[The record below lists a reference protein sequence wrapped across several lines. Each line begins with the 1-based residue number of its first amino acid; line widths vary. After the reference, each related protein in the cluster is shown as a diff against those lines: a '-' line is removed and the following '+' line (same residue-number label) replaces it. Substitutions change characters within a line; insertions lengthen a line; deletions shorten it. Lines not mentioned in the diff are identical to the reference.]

1 MADRQKIL
9 IVDDSE
15 LNREILKDMI
25 GEAYECVEAEDG
37 VQAVDMLSRRTDLD
51 LVLLD
56 ITMPKMDGFGVLRVM
71 GEQHWIEE
79 VPVIII
85 SAESESTLMRRAYD
99 MGVTDYIS
107 RPFDGAVVRQRIQN
121 TLMLYAR
128 QKQLLKMVEEQIYQ
142 REKTNGTMINILS
155 HVVEFRNSESGLHV
169 LHIRQLTDLLLRQL
183 LAGGGGYDLTE
194 EDISLISTAS
204 ALHDIGK
211 ISIPEEILNKPGKL
225 TDDEFKIMKSH
236 TTAGDAMLYDI
247 PVYDDEKLM
256 KTAHEIC
263 RWHHERWDGR
273 GYPDGLQGDEIPIS
287 AQVVALADVY
297 DALTSE
303 RCYKKAFD
311 HETAI
316 RMILNG
322 ECGTFNPRLLDCLRQ
337 TADRLPSVLGSDP
350 TRMDYKQEA
359 HRLSDEMLKKGAL
372 PTDNRAHRAVDFER
386 DKSDFFTAQ
395 CGGMQFEYETG
406 VERVIYTDW
415 NAPEKERRRVLYL
428 SEGDYLSVLPAKDEQ
443 LLRSLVRK
451 ATPEN
456 PDVSLKTLLPM
467 GRESHWFRV
476 EARKLFTQ
484 GEKPE
489 YMGVVGQFTDL
500 HDEILRKNSGM
511 LDSHMGRLLGQ
522 LRETFD
528 VFQLVDPETAHVME
542 LDETGHL
549 CPTGPCCYEKMGKRE
564 RCSNCVLS
572 RPPEEGEQMSRL
584 ELIDTSVYHVLS
596 RYMTVDNKLCA
607 AVIVSQISDEDSEG
621 TAALAGKAGLTQQDF
636 YHDPVT
642 GAYSRLYMENYLP
655 YLSKA
660 DGVALLDADNFK
672 IINDTF
678 GHEAGDRALR
688 AIAQAVQSSIRS
700 SDTLIRYGGDE
711 FLLLFHRIS
720 SEVFFNRL
728 RQIEERIH
736 STPVEGYPQIQLS
749 TSIGGAY
756 HVYPLAEAIRQADKQ
771 MYRNKSQKK
780 LNQMK
785 GEEQSHD

>member
-56 ITMPKMDGFGVLRVM
+56 VTMPKMDGFGVLRVM

-85 SAESESTLMRRAYD
+85 SAESESTLMHRAYD

-107 RPFDGAVVRQRIQN
+107 RPFDGAVVRQRVQN

-183 LAGGGGYDLTE
+183 LAGGGGYNLTE
-194 EDISLISTAS
+194 EDISLIGTVS

-211 ISIPEEILNKPGKL
+211 ISIPEEILNKPGRL
-225 TDDEFKIMKSH
+225 TDDEFKIMQSH

-247 PVYDDEKLM
+247 PGYDDEKLM

-273 GYPDGLQGDEIPIS
+273 GYPDGLKGDEIPIS

-303 RCYKKAFD
+303 RCYKRAFD

-322 ECGTFNPRLLDCLRQ
+322 ECGAFNPRLMDCLRQ
-337 TADRLPSVLGSDP
+337 IADRLPGVLGAAP
-350 TRMDYKQEA
+350 TRMDYKREA

-372 PTDNRAHRAVDFER
+372 PTDNRVHRAVEFER
-386 DKSDFFTAQ
+386 DKAGFFAAQ
-395 CGGMQFEYETG
+395 CGGMQFEYERLAN
-406 VERVIYTDW
+406 RVTYTDW
-415 NAPEKERRRVLYL
+415 NAGEKERRCVLYL
-428 SEGDYLSVLPAKDEQ
+428 AEGDYFSVMPAHDEQ
-443 LLRSLVRK
+443 LLRSLIKK

-456 PDVSLKTLLPM
+456 PNVTLKTLVPL
-467 GRESHWFRV
+467 GKESHWFRV
-476 EARKLFTQ
+476 DARKLFAQ

-489 YMGVVGQFTDL
+489 YMGVVGQFTDVQGEL
-500 HDEILRKNSGM
+500 LRKNSGRM
-511 LDSHMGRLLGQ
+511 ESHEGRLLGQ

-528 VFQLVDPETAHVME
+528 VFQLVDPETAQLLA
-542 LDETGHL
+542 LDESGYLHATGQ
-549 CPTGPCCYEKMGKRE
+549 CCYEKMGKRE
-564 RCSNCVLS
+564 RCGNCVVS
-572 RPPEEGEQMSRL
+572 HDPREGLQMSRL
-584 ELIDTSVYHVLS
+584 ELMDTSVYHVLS
-596 RYMTVDNKLCA
+596 RYITVDNRLCA
-607 AVIVSQISDEDSEG
+607 AVMVSKISDESGKD
-621 TAALAGKAGLTQQDF
+621 AAVWAEKSGLTQQDF

-642 GAYSRLYMENYLP
+642 GVYSRLYMENYLP

-660 DGVALLDADNFK
+660 DGVALLDADSFK
-672 IINDTF
+672 AINDTY

-688 AIAQAVQSSIRS
+688 AIAQAVQGSIRS

-720 SEVFFNRL
+720 SEVFFTRL
-728 RQIEERIH
+728 RQIEEKVRT
-736 STPVEGYPQIQLS
+736 TPVEGYPQIRLS
-749 TSIGGAY
+749 ASIGGVY
-756 HVYPLAEAIRQADKQ
+756 HVYPLAEAVRQADKL
-771 MYRNKSQKK
+771 MYRSKSQKK
-780 LNQMK
+780 
-785 GEEQSHD
+785 